1 MNTVNSEFE
10 RQKRR
15 KRAVK
20 KGVMVLKYAALAVA
34 SFIVL
39 MPILWFM
46 TSSFRSNNEVFANI
60 NPFSLR
66 EMFFGTYS
74 LENYRTIFVKYNFA
88 RTVGNTLLVC
98 FLTIT
103 IGIFVCSMAG
113 YALAKMEFKGKR
125 IMMMLVL
132 FSIMIPFDAI
142 AIPLYSIIM
151 KLRWIDTYIRPFQ
164 SVRRLP
170 FRCPAAGR

>member
-10 RQKRR
+10 KAETAQTGCE
-15 KRAVK
+15 

-39 MPILWFM
+39 MPIMWFM

-74 LENYRTIFVKYNFA
+74 GELQERY
-88 RTVGNTLLVC
+88 L
-98 FLTIT
+98 
-103 IGIFVCSMAG
+103 
-113 YALAKMEFKGKR
+113 
-125 IMMMLVL
+125 
-132 FSIMIPFDAI
+132 
-142 AIPLYSIIM
+142 
-151 KLRWIDTYIRPFQ
+151 
-164 SVRRLP
+164 
-170 FRCPAAGR
+170 

>member
-39 MPILWFM
+39 MPIMWFM

-74 LENYRTIFVKYNFA
+74 LSLIH
-88 RTVGNTLLVC
+88 
-98 FLTIT
+98 I
-103 IGIFVCSMAG
+103 
-113 YALAKMEFKGKR
+113 
-125 IMMMLVL
+125 
-132 FSIMIPFDAI
+132 
-142 AIPLYSIIM
+142 
-151 KLRWIDTYIRPFQ
+151 
-164 SVRRLP
+164 
-170 FRCPAAGR
+170 